1 MNRRS
6 LIITVA
12 VVVAVHA
19 VAITLYLVR
28 TDRLDAFLTALTP
41 VPSND
46 RVTENAYTPPTPIKI
61 NKFTPSIIAPASS
74 AGGKVEIFSWVDASG
89 VRRFS
94 KSRNDFDV
102 SSLSVLQGEP
112 VYISPDEGP
121 LTLEGVQGR
130 TVETK
135 VFIENDRVFI
145 PVKVCYRGAE
155 SALLLTFDTGATR
168 TSLQSEIARSLEIDD
183 SVASRS
189 RVADGS
195 YVETSEATLD
205 YIQVGPFRMKNHA
218 VAIIPHHGSEEMSKG
233 LLGMNFLKHV
243 EYKIDFEK
251 RTIRWRL

>member
-1 MNRRS
+1 
-6 LIITVA
+6 LATGQW
-12 VVVAVHA
+12 
-19 VAITLYLVR
+19 R
-28 TDRLDAFLTALTP
+28 TP
-41 VPSND
+41 I
-46 RVTENAYTPPTPIKI
+46 PPTPIKI
-61 NKFTPSIIAPASS
+61 NKFTPSIVAPGAPD
-74 AGGKVEIFSWVDASG
+74 GDKVEIFSWVDESG

-94 KSRNDFDV
+94 KSRSDIDV

-112 VYISPDEGP
+112 VYIGPDEGP
-121 LTLEGVQGR
+121 LSHEGAKGR

-145 PVKVCYRGAE
+145 PVKVCYQGE
-155 SALLLTFDTGATR
+155 ETSLLMTFDTGATR
-168 TSLQSEIARSLEIDD
+168 TSLQAEIARSLQIDE

-218 VAIIPHHGSEEMSKG
+218 VAIIPHHGSEKASKG

-243 EYKIDFEK
+243 EYKIDFE
-251 RTIRWRL
+251 RRVIRWRL

>member
-6 LIITVA
+6 LILTVA
-12 VVVAVHA
+12 IVAAVHM

-28 TDRLDAFLTALTP
+28 TNRLDSVLTALTP
-41 VPSND
+41 VRMDD
-46 RVTENAYTPPTPIKI
+46 RAAENAYTPPAPIKI
-61 NKFTPSIIAPASS
+61 NKFTPSIVARS
-74 AGGKVEIFSWVDASG
+74 ATTGDKVEIFSWVDESG

-94 KSRNDFDV
+94 KSRSDFDV
-102 SSLSVLQGEP
+102 SSLSALQGEP
-112 VYISPDEGP
+112 VYIGPEEGP
-121 LTLEGVQGR
+121 LSHEGDQGR
-130 TVETK
+130 IVETK

-145 PVKVCYRGAE
+145 PVKVSYRGE
-155 SALLLTFDTGATR
+155 ETALLMTFDTGATR
-168 TSLQSEIARSLEIDD
+168 TSLQVEIARSLQIDD

-195 YVETSEATLD
+195 YVETAEATLD

-218 VAIIPHHGSEEMSKG
+218 VAIIPHHGREEMSKG